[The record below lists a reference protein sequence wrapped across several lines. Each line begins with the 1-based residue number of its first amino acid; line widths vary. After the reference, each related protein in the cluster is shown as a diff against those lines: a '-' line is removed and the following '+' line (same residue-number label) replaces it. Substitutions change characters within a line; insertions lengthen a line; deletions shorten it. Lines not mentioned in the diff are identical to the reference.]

1 METAET
7 IASLYRESTAGDD
20 PDPAFVAQ
28 LLDILQPG
36 EEVLFTCGW
45 PDNGEKWGPIA
56 QLTVTSRRILD
67 QRTLGAGVCAPVRA
81 IALDDVAE
89 ASTRARRRPDVHDAR
104 ARRSPRE
111 RGARR
116 LGAPHQ
122 RPGRAGRRGDR
133 RRSVRSITQRVRR
146 QG

>member
-20 PDPAFVAQ
+20 PDPAFVQQ
-28 LLDILQPG
+28 LLDTLAPG
-36 EEVLFTCGW
+36 EAVLFTCGW

-81 IALDDVAE
+81 IALAEVTGAIDRGRAAVPMFTTRALVVELAGGETIAWEYLTNHQIGPAAE
-89 ASTRARRRPDVHDAR
+89 AI
-104 ARRSPRE
+104 
-111 RGARR
+111 GAA
-116 LGAPHQ
+116 LEAL
-122 RPGRAGRRGDR
+122 
-133 RRSVRSITQRVRR
+133 
-146 QG
+146 

>member
-20 PDPAFVAQ
+20 PDPAFVEQ
-28 LLDILQPG
+28 LLATLAPD

-67 QRTLGAGVCAPVRA
+67 QRTLGAGVCAPPREIALADVVAAVDRDRAPVPMFTTRALVVELASGERVVWEHLTNQQVGPAAEA
-81 IALDDVAE
+81 IA
-89 ASTRARRRPDVHDAR
+89 DA
-104 ARRSPRE
+104 
-111 RGARR
+111 
-116 LGAPHQ
+116 L
-122 RPGRAGRRGDR
+122 
-133 RRSVRSITQRVRR
+133 
-146 QG
+146 

>member
-1 METAET
+1 MESAET
-7 IASLYRESTAGDD
+7 IADLYRESTAGDD

-28 LLDILQPG
+28 LLATLEPG

-81 IALDDVAE
+81 IALADVSRAVDRGRAAVPMFTTRALVVELTDGAPIAWEYLTNHQIGPAAE
-89 ASTRARRRPDVHDAR
+89 AIAAALQAR
-104 ARRSPRE
+104 
-111 RGARR
+111 
-116 LGAPHQ
+116 
-122 RPGRAGRRGDR
+122 
-133 RRSVRSITQRVRR
+133 
-146 QG
+146 